1 MKPASPEKMPLKEK
15 IMEEGKTWFKDNLV
29 ETGPSSR
36 EIEFEIPADVVNS
49 EYDKIVETFVRRA
62 RIPGFRVGRAPR
74 DIVRRTFASEI
85 RERLNSS
92 LVPRAVEESL
102 RAHHLDPAVDPAI
115 QNIRWE
121 EGEAMTFRVR
131 VDLWPDFTLPDYK
144 AIKVPQLPLEVK
156 EEEIEKVL
164 QELQQRSAEFIPVT
178 GRGILPGDFA
188 LIEVRARD
196 LKTRKFWPTQ
206 KIQIEAGRPTND
218 PLLESNLTNL
228 MPGETRTFTV
238 DYPSDH
244 ANSALAGKKV
254 EYTVR
259 ILALRERKIPE
270 ISDDFARSLGNF
282 DNLDQLKEKI
292 REELLE
298 KKKEENRE
306 RALEMILEKLEAQ
319 ISFSL
324 PEAAIEEES
333 QVLLNRWLSSNQGE
347 RWSEAELEALKAEAR
362 RQAEKRL
369 KDRLILEKIAQKE
382 GFEVTES
389 EVEEEI
395 RSLARLNRLSFFELK
410 EKFERE
416 GRLESVRHHLL
427 LRKVVDFLLRQAL

>member
-1 MKPASPEKMPLKEK
+1 
-15 IMEEGKTWFKDNLV
+15 MEEGKTWFKDNLV

-36 EIEFEIPADVVNS
+36 EIEFEIPAAVVNS
-49 EYDKIVETFVRRA
+49 EYDKIVENFVRRA
-62 RIPGFRVGRAPR
+62 RIPGFRVGRVPR
-74 DIVRRTFASEI
+74 DIVRRAFASEI
-85 RERLNSS
+85 RERLIKN

-102 RAHHLDPAVDPAI
+102 RVHHLHPAVDPVI

-121 EGEAMTFRVR
+121 EGQAMTFRVR
-131 VDLWPDFTLPDYK
+131 VDLWPDFALPDYK
-144 AIKVPQLPLEVK
+144 EAIKVPQLPLEVK
-156 EEEIEKVL
+156 EEEVEKVL
-164 QELQQRSAEFIPVT
+164 QELQQRSAEFIPIT
-178 GRGILPGDFA
+178 GRGLLPGDFA

-218 PLLESNLTNL
+218 PLLEGNLTNL

-244 ANSALAGKKV
+244 VNSALAGKKI
-254 EYTVR
+254 EYTVKM
-259 ILALRERKIPE
+259 LALRERKIPE
-270 ISDDFARSLGNF
+270 INDDFARTLGNF

-306 RALEMILEKLEAQ
+306 RILEMILEKLEAQ

-333 QVLLNRWLSSNQGE
+333 QLLLKRWLSSNQE
-347 RWSEAELEALKAEAR
+347 QRWSEAELKELEAEAR

-369 KDRLILEKIAQKE
+369 KDRLVLEKIAQKE
-382 GFEVTES
+382 GFVVTES

-395 RSLARLNRLSFFELK
+395 RNLARLNRLSFFELR
-410 EKFERE
+410 ERLERE
-416 GRLESVRHHLL
+416 GRLESMRHNLL
-427 LRKVVDFLLRQAL
+427 LRKVVDFLIRQAL

>member
-1 MKPASPEKMPLKEK
+1 
-15 IMEEGKTWFKDNLV
+15 MEEGKTWFKDNLI

-62 RIPGFRVGRAPR
+62 RIPGFRLGRAPR
-74 DIVRRTFASEI
+74 DIVRRSFASEI
-85 RERLNSS
+85 RERLINN

-102 RAHHLDPAVDPAI
+102 RAHHLDPAVDPVI

-121 EGEAMTFRVR
+121 EGQAMTFRVR
-131 VDLWPDFTLPDYK
+131 VDLWPDFVLPDYK

-156 EEEIEKVL
+156 EEEIENVL

-178 GRGILPGDFA
+178 GRGLSPGDFA
-188 LIEVRARD
+188 LIEVKARD

-218 PLLESNLTNL
+218 PLLEDNLTNL
-228 MPGETRTFTV
+228 MPGETKTFTV

-254 EYTVR
+254 EYTVK

-298 KKKEENRE
+298 KKKEENRG
-306 RALEMILEKLEAQ
+306 RILEMILEKLEAQ

-333 QVLLNRWLSSNQGE
+333 QLLLKRWLSSNQGE
-347 RWSEAELEALKAEAR
+347 RWSEGELKALEAEAR

-369 KDRLILEKIAQKE
+369 KDRLILEKIARKE

-410 EKFERE
+410 ERLERE
-416 GRLESVRHHLL
+416 GRLESVRHNLL
-427 LRKVVDFLLRQAL
+427 LRKVVDFLIRQAL

>member
-1 MKPASPEKMPLKEK
+1 ME
-15 IMEEGKTWFKDNLV
+15 MEEEKTWFKDNLV

-36 EIEFEIPADVVNS
+36 EIEFEIPAAVVNS
-49 EYDKIVETFVRRA
+49 EYDKIVENFVRRA
-62 RIPGFRVGRAPR
+62 RIPGFRVGRVPR
-74 DIVRRTFASEI
+74 DIVRRAFASEI
-85 RERLNSS
+85 RERLIKN

-102 RAHHLDPAVDPAI
+102 RVHHLHPAVDPVI

-121 EGEAMTFRVR
+121 EGQAMTFRVR
-131 VDLWPDFTLPDYK
+131 VDLWPDFALPDYK
-144 AIKVPQLPLEVK
+144 EAIKVPQLPLEVK
-156 EEEIEKVL
+156 EEEVEKVL
-164 QELQQRSAEFIPVT
+164 QELQQRSAEFIPIT
-178 GRGILPGDFA
+178 GRGLLPGDFA

-218 PLLESNLTNL
+218 PLLEGNLTNL

-244 ANSALAGKKV
+244 VNSALAGKKI
-254 EYTVR
+254 EYTVKM
-259 ILALRERKIPE
+259 LALRERKIPE
-270 ISDDFARSLGNF
+270 INDDFARTLGNF

-306 RALEMILEKLEAQ
+306 RILEMILEKLEAQ

-333 QVLLNRWLSSNQGE
+333 QLLLKRWLSSNQE
-347 RWSEAELEALKAEAR
+347 QRWSEAELKELEAEAR

-369 KDRLILEKIAQKE
+369 KDRLVLEKIAQKE
-382 GFEVTES
+382 GFVVTES

-395 RSLARLNRLSFFELK
+395 RNLARLNRLSFFELR
-410 EKFERE
+410 ERLERE
-416 GRLESVRHHLL
+416 GRLESMRHNLL
-427 LRKVVDFLLRQAL
+427 LRKVVDFLIRQAL

>member
-1 MKPASPEKMPLKEK
+1 MKPASPGKIPQKEK
-15 IMEEGKTWFKDNLV
+15 IMEEGKTWFKDSLV

-62 RIPGFRVGRAPR
+62 RIPGFRVGKAPR

-85 RERLNSS
+85 RERLINH

-102 RAHHLDPAVDPAI
+102 RAHHLDPAVDPVI

-121 EGEAMTFRVR
+121 EGQPMTFRIR
-131 VDLWPDFTLPDYK
+131 VDLWPDFVLPDYK

-178 GRGILPGDFA
+178 GRGLLPGDFA

-196 LKTRKFWPTQ
+196 LKTRRFWPTQ

-218 PLLESNLTNL
+218 PLLEDNLTNL
-228 MPGETRTFTV
+228 MPGETKTFTV

-244 ANSALAGKKV
+244 ANTSLAGKKV
-254 EYTVR
+254 KYTVK

-282 DNLDQLKEKI
+282 DNLAQLKEKI

-306 RALEMILEKLEAQ
+306 RILEMILEKLEAQ

-333 QVLLNRWLSSNQGE
+333 QLLLKRWLSSNQGE
-347 RWSEAELEALKAEAR
+347 RWSEAELKALEAESR

-382 GFEVTES
+382 GFEITES

-395 RSLARLNRLSFFELK
+395 RSLSRLNRLSFFELK
-410 EKFERE
+410 ERLERE
-416 GRLESVRHHLL
+416 GRLENIRHNLL
-427 LRKVVDFLLRQAL
+427 LRKVVDFLIRQAL